1 MKAKLFVIGLLLLA
15 FVTCNRPNEGSVETR
30 WIASPELS
38 AIDSLMWR
46 QPDSA
51 LTLLL
56 PWFDTCCRDATH
68 HISTATA
75 YNRHYAHILLSEL
88 LYKNDCEQTNRED
101 LLLAV
106 DYFDSLCGRDVS
118 GNVSTTAFLDARA
131 HYINGVGYYEHDST
145 AEACAQ
151 LLKALE
157 VMESH
162 FEEKELVEN
171 KARYMALTCTRL
183 TGLYANDYLQEQALY
198 FGKLSLKYYQKYDAD
213 PSHIAWILNE
223 MGFINDMMRQWDS
236 AYYYYR
242 CAMDIL
248 PDTINLTYRDI
259 ATRQAFLSYKKD
271 HQPEKSLAILHRL
284 AHLAVSE
291 RERLARYLAIGD
303 IYYYEGQF
311 DSAWFYLKQV
321 YDNAC
326 TPDSKML
333 ATERLQEISTK
344 NGDTLKAKEYALALS
359 QYVTVKDEDGK
370 LHSTLTGLCQQYEQ
384 NKQEIQHRLKV
395 QKAKRQWSTVLGI
408 VLALA
413 AMVFVF
419 FTLSRKHNRRLQTE
433 KEDMGRLLE
442 TERHTHKIQQSS
454 LSNRLKRS
462 NEELRE
468 LKDQIRQ
475 QTDSMNLKPEAQA
488 LSFSDEPI
496 CRLIMERVNE
506 GQFKAKIDCGIYK
519 QYALDKQQLL
529 DLRVAADRHFG
540 QFTLRLRKAYPK
552 LTNIDIDYC
561 CLYLLNLTHA
571 DISALMQ
578 RAYNTVVERDSKI
591 QKVFDTEKPLPVI
604 LTDIAKNPSSI

>member
-1 MKAKLFVIGLLLLA
+1 
-15 FVTCNRPNEGSVETR
+15 
-30 WIASPELS
+30 
-38 AIDSLMWR
+38 
-46 QPDSA
+46 
-51 LTLLL
+51 
-56 PWFDTCCRDATH
+56 
-68 HISTATA
+68 
-75 YNRHYAHILLSEL
+75 
-88 LYKNDCEQTNRED
+88 
-101 LLLAV
+101 
-106 DYFDSLCGRDVS
+106 
-118 GNVSTTAFLDARA
+118 
-131 HYINGVGYYEHDST
+131 
-145 AEACAQ
+145 
-151 LLKALE
+151 
-157 VMESH
+157 
-162 FEEKELVEN
+162 
-171 KARYMALTCTRL
+171 
-183 TGLYANDYLQEQALY
+183 
-198 FGKLSLKYYQKYDAD
+198 
-213 PSHIAWILNE
+213 

-384 NKQEIQHRLKV
+384 NKQETLHRLKV
-395 QKAKRQWSTVLGI
+395 QKATRRWGTVLGI

-413 AMVFVF
+413 AVVSVFL
-419 FTLSRKHNRRLQTE
+419 TLSRKRNQRLKTE
-433 KEDMGRLLE
+433 KEDVDKVLE
-442 TERHTHKIQQSS
+442 IERHAHKIQQSS

-475 QTDSMNLKPEAQA
+475 QQGGIAAKHEHAANFA
-488 LSFSDEPI
+488 DEPI

-591 QKVFDTEKPLPVI
+591 QKVFDTEKPLPVV

>member
-15 FVTCNRPNEGSVETR
+15 FVACNRPNEGSVETR
-30 WIASPELS
+30 FIASPELS

-157 VMESH
+157 MMESH
-162 FEEKELVEN
+162 FEEKELVGN
-171 KARYMALTCTRL
+171 KARFMALTCTRL
-183 TGLYANDYLQEQALY
+183 TNLFSNDYLQEQALY

-384 NKQEIQHRLKV
+384 NKQETLHRLKV
-395 QKAKRQWSTVLGI
+395 QKATRRWGTVLGI

-413 AMVFVF
+413 AVVSVFL
-419 FTLSRKHNRRLQTE
+419 TLSRKRNQRLKTE
-433 KEDMGRLLE
+433 KEDVDKVLE
-442 TERHTHKIQQSS
+442 IERHAHKIQQSS

-475 QTDSMNLKPEAQA
+475 QQGGIAAKHEHAANFA
-488 LSFSDEPI
+488 DEPI

-591 QKVFDTEKPLPVI
+591 QKVFDTEKPLPVV